1 MEDKL
6 LVIRWGAAGKGVNEG
21 FEISRYTESET
32 QRKPEVPAS
41 PRLACVINCTPL
53 SALSF

>member
-21 FEISRYTESET
+21 FEISGYKLLHTKQTRRSY
-32 QRKPEVPAS
+32 
-41 PRLACVINCTPL
+41 CVAHSVSCNNL
-53 SALSF
+53 